1 MLFYYAYWEL
11 SALCIVTLPW
21 PEDCEKALPRAA
33 ACTLEEYLWGTPHR
47 QKKKK
52 HTDCQTL
59 VIYVELCERIRDLHT
74 TELSDVSLF
83 FFWEFVCI
91 DCDVFVL
98 LFPLPVFS
106 ISSISLPVFSL
117 TLTVFLCCYLSTAH
131 QAPPAGYAAEP
142 LPHRTKQPGIHWYAV
157 QQSHELSLWRFVYF
171 SASEVRSCWI
181 LVLSVEFM
189 IWLYLIT

>member
-11 SALCIVTLPW
+11 SLPCVLWLCPDLKTARKHYQELQPALWRNTYGV
-21 PEDCEKALPRAA
+21 
-33 ACTLEEYLWGTPHR
+33 PHID
-47 QKKKK
+47 KKI
-52 HTDCQTL
+52 H
-59 VIYVELCERIRDLHT
+59 R
-74 TELSDVSLF
+74 LSDTSDLCRALWKDKRSTHNRIEWCVIFF

-91 DCDVFVL
+91 DCDMFVL

-157 QQSHELSLWRFVYF
+157 QQSHELSLWRFVFF
-171 SASEVRSCWI
+171 SASEVIISWM
-181 LVLSVEFM
+181 LVLSVAFV